1 MTNKVCRTCNDS
13 GVCDRCGGYSK
24 MIDIGAG
31 YQEEVKGCE
40 YCDYTGEC
48 PYCKEHD
55 LRHPFAIER
64 AQDRWF
70 ARRQREFHD

>member
-1 MTNKVCRTCNDS
+1 MTHKVCRTCNGS
-13 GVCDRCGGYSK
+13 GICDRCGGYE
-24 MIDIGAG
+24 AG
-31 YQEEVKGCE
+31 GVKGCE

-64 AQDRWF
+64 AQDRWYD
-70 ARRQREFHD
+70 RQQGEFHD